1 MRLSRVNS
9 LMIRSMVKPKW
20 YMETVIPM
28 KEVGKLIKNMEEA
41 DINSS
46 KESRFMKESGLMT

>member
-1 MRLSRVNS
+1 
-9 LMIRSMVKPKW
+9 MVKPKW

-41 DINSS
+41 DMNSS
-46 KESRFMKESGLMT
+46 RESRFMKDSGLMT

>member
-9 LMIRSMVKPKW
+9 LMIRFTVKPKW